1 MTELAKEDKKVGY
14 IVVTADKGMAGA
26 YNHNVIKIAHDLLE
40 ENSQNRFFVL
50 GELGRQYF
58 AREGLK
64 VDTHFHFLLHFRLG
78 KTDFG
83 KGRTEGSTQRQFPF
97 ELILRLNVVQG
108 DKAYNNCC
116 NNFPDHLTSF
126 RVTLKSL

>member
-1 MTELAKEDKKVGY
+1 MCQDRKFKVVDCPAVFILRLVLELFIPSMLDEIQFSLQSEIFFRDPPERE
-14 IVVTADKGMAGA
+14 TAR
-26 YNHNVIKIAHDLLE
+26 VAH
-40 ENSQNRFFVL
+40 F
-50 GELGRQYF
+50 Y
-58 AREGLK
+58 
-64 VDTHFHFLLHFRLG
+64 FLLHFRLG